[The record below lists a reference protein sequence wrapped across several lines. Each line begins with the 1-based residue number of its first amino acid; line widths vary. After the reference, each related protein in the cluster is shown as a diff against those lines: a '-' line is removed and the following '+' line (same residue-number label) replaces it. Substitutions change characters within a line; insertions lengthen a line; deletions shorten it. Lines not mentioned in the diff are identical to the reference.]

1 MMSVKKYQEVLEFV
15 ATKNDDVYAN
25 IDFIILK
32 EAEQFSY
39 SRNGFDCEVE
49 IMKEF
54 TNEKL
59 YNFFKIRLENEC
71 VTCCENIFETFCFLH
86 ELGHLID
93 DYKNNGIDENSYKE
107 YYEKSFISRDEQ
119 FYAYR
124 NVRAEKFADDFA
136 INFINE
142 NISQLWKI
150 VDENTSEEEIE
161 FYLE

>member
-1 MMSVKKYQEVLEFV
+1 MIIMLNVRKVNESQINEAQVKY
-15 ATKNDDVYAN
+15 
-25 IDFIILK
+25 
-32 EAEQFSY
+32 
-39 SRNGFDCEVE
+39 
-49 IMKEF
+49 
-54 TNEKL
+54 
-59 YNFFKIRLENEC
+59 
-71 VTCCENIFETFCFLH
+71 
-86 ELGHLID
+86 
-93 DYKNNGIDENSYKE
+93 NGIDENSYKE

-124 NVRAEKFADDFA
+124 NVKAEKFADDFA